1 MHDTW
6 RAWHEIEI
14 SEHDIHNVRVAWQ
27 CGSKA
32 PQTQVSKWYIMIQT
46 DLVRASVN
54 VAALHQKWVVVI
66 AYGKDWDRNG
76 KPNSVTVTGRMV
88 SLSVARSFQTS

>member
-6 RAWHEIEI
+6 RAWHEIDI

-32 PQTQVSKWYIMIQT
+32 PQTQVSKWQGSASQ
-46 DLVRASVN
+46 LVGLGLAKCALTNCVLIAIVK
-54 VAALHQKWVVVI
+54 VANLHEPQAHVGSRRVLI
-66 AYGKDWDRNG
+66 AYGEDWD
-76 KPNSVTVTGRMV
+76 
-88 SLSVARSFQTS
+88 